1 MTHRGPP
8 GRVLS
13 TAAGMLDVDQITIFG
28 TGLLGASVGLG
39 LKAKGFGGA
48 VVGVGRRRKT
58 LEQAREL
65 GAIDRGV
72 LDFGEAAA
80 GTGLALIA
88 VPLSG
93 FKAVFTTLAR
103 HDHPGLYV
111 TDLGSTKASVVAA
124 ADALPDPRRFCGS
137 HPMAGSEARGPR
149 AARGDLFRGKPCV
162 LTPGPETDP
171 RAVALAE
178 SLWTTLGMNLLRRDP
193 DAHDRAVAAV
203 SHLPHVLAALLMN
216 AVDDCGGLEL
226 GSTGL
231 RDTSRLASSN
241 PPMRRDILLNNR
253 AAVVK
258 TLGVFARHLDAFRA
272 TLAAG
277 PDAASDARVL
287 DTLEHAAAVRA
298 GWLHRDATAD
308 DDGPSAPDPTSD

>member
-1 MTHRGPP
+1 
-8 GRVLS
+8 
-13 TAAGMLDVDQITIFG
+13 MLDVDQITIFG

-39 LKAKGFGGA
+39 LKAAGFGGSVA
-48 VVGVGRRRKT
+48 GVGRRRET
-58 LEQAREL
+58 LDQAHEL

-72 LDFGEAAA
+72 LDFGEVAA

-88 VPLSG
+88 VPLGG
-93 FKAVFTTLAR
+93 FDAVFATLAR
-103 HDHPGLYV
+103 HDHPGLFV

-124 ADALPDPRRFCGS
+124 AAALPDPRRFCGS
-137 HPMAGSEARGPR
+137 HPMAGSEARGPL

-162 LTPGPETDP
+162 LTPGPDTNP

-193 DAHDRAVAAV
+193 DGHDRAVAAV

-253 AAVVK
+253 AAVVD

-277 PDAASDARVL
+277 PDAAADARVL
-287 DTLEHAAAVRA
+287 DTLEQAAAVRA
-298 GWLHRDATAD
+298 DWLNCDSNPA
-308 DDGPSAPDPTSD
+308 PSAPDSPSDEAE

>member
-1 MTHRGPP
+1 
-8 GRVLS
+8 
-13 TAAGMLDVDQITIFG
+13 MLDVDQITIFG
-28 TGLLGASVGLG
+28 PGLLGASVGLG
-39 LKAKGFGGA
+39 LKAAGFGGA
-48 VVGVGRRRKT
+48 VVGVGRRQETIDR
-58 LEQAREL
+58 ARAV

-72 LDFGEAAA
+72 LDFGDVAAE
-80 GTGLALIA
+80 TGLALIA

-93 FKAVFTTLAR
+93 FDAVFATLAR

-124 ADALPDPRRFCGS
+124 STALPDPRRFCGA
-137 HPMAGSEARGPR
+137 HPMAGSEAQGPE

-162 LTPGPETDP
+162 LTPGPDTDP
-171 RAVALAE
+171 RAIALAR
-178 SLWTTLGMNLLRRDP
+178 SLWTTLGMNLLQRTP
-193 DAHDRAVAAV
+193 DTHDRAVAAV

-253 AAVVK
+253 AAVVD
-258 TLGVFARHLDAFRA
+258 TLAVFARHLDAFRA
-272 TLAAG
+272 TLADSTDAVG
-277 PDAASDARVL
+277 PRVL
-287 DTLEHAAAVRA
+287 DTLEHAAAVRHDWLNA
-298 GWLHRDATAD
+298 GAAPPGPAT
-308 DDGPSAPDPTSD
+308 GPATDPTPDLPTDEAP